1 MINEIIYA
9 ISRALHEEFGESHEI
24 YMEEISQDLKE
35 PCFLINTLEPSVRH
49 YPGGRYLRRNY
60 FCIQYFPETEE
71 KYAECNRTAERMT
84 DVLEVIETEAGSIR
98 GTDMRYRTEDGVL
111 NFFINYNFFTIC
123 SRKQED
129 EMQGIRTDTGVK
141 E

>member
-9 ISRALHEEFGESHEI
+9 ISRALNEEFGESHEI

-35 PCFLINTLEPSVRH
+35 PCFLINTLEPSIKR
-49 YPGGRYLRRNY
+49 YPGERYRRRNY
-60 FCIQYFPETEE
+60 FCIQYFPETEA
-71 KYAECNRTAERMT
+71 KYAECNSTAERMAGT
-84 DVLEVIETEAGSIR
+84 LEMIAMEEGTIR
-98 GTDMRYRTEDGVL
+98 GTDMHYRTEDGVL
-111 NFFINYNFFTIC
+111 NFFVNYNFFTIH
-123 SRKQED
+123 RREKED

>member
-1 MINEIIYA
+1 
-9 ISRALHEEFGESHEI
+9 
-24 YMEEISQDLKE
+24 
-35 PCFLINTLEPSVRH
+35 
-49 YPGGRYLRRNY
+49 
-60 FCIQYFPETEE
+60 
-71 KYAECNRTAERMT
+71 MT